1 MLFTKIRKI
10 LSIGKFSNK
19 QNLFY
24 SLLSSFLEVLSLGS
38 LIPLIMILVD
48 EKGGQLNELAKF
60 IPLEFQSV
68 DLKSYYLNL
77 TLLILVIY
85 IISLIIYVYLRYLIK
100 KNIFN
105 FQAELAHNIFSE
117 YLNRD
122 YQILINEKISKVH
135 NTIAAET
142 KRFSGGILN
151 SLFEIISKIAV
162 LFLICFLLFIY
173 EPVLTGTIILFGFF
187 LMGLLFFIFKK
198 RISQFN
204 DVISEKIAQNF
215 DFLRTGLSSFLD
227 LKIFNLSTD
236 FLKNYKSNCT
246 EINNQNLKVE
256 MISLFPKLLIE
267 SVIILTFFTVIVF
280 SEIKIQEN
288 LLLISVFVFSFYKIY
303 PYLSQI
309 FNYVVLFRSS
319 KSSIDQLLLSL
330 DNFDVEKEVL
340 NKSNLEFKN
349 EIEIKNINFRY
360 DLNSNSG
367 FNIKNFNLK
376 IKKGDIVAFVGPS
389 GSGKTTIINIL
400 MGLLKPQSGQIL
412 VDKKILDYSTLENW
426 VKKIS
431 YASINPFF
439 TNGTIKKNITF
450 KDNLTDDEQKRL
462 DKIYEVVMLNDVF
475 NQLSEKDQTIISDS
489 SLNLSA
495 GQKQRVNIARS
506 LFKQSDIVFFD
517 EPTSSLDFE
526 TEEKMLEK
534 IANSKIFKTAIFAT
548 HRKEILKYCNK
559 IVDLNKI

>member
-68 DLKSYYLNL
+68 DLKSYYLNF

-215 DFLRTGLSSFLD
+215 DFLRTGLTSFLD

-236 FLKNYKSNCT
+236 FLKNYKSNCA

-309 FNYVVLFRSS
+309 FNYVVLFRAS

-450 KDNLTDDEQKRL
+450 KDNVTDDEQKRL

-534 IANSKIFKTAIFAT
+534 IANSKIFKTAVFAT